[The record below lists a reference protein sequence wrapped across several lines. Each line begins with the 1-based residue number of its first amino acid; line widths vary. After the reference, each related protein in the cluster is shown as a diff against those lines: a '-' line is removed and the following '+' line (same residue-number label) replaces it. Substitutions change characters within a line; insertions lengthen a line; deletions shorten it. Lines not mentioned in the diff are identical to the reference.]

1 MNNGSGREL
10 IALLGTIGKAFILII
25 AGILLLRIAGRK
37 SISQMTLPETVVMI
51 SIGTIIVEPVVEE
64 SILGTILASSVFI
77 GTLVVTEFLQMKF
90 DRLETFLTG
99 KAMVVI
105 QNGQIQ
111 TDALRKLRLTVD
123 QLELRLRQQGI
134 ANFSDV
140 KTATIEPSG
149 QLGYELAEDAKPL
162 TVGEFK
168 RFMEAYLKT
177 DESKESSHINIFDEM
192 TEKKNTPNSLK

>member
-1 MNNGSGREL
+1 M
-10 IALLGTIGKAFILII
+10 LLGTIGKALFLII

-37 SISQMTLPETVVMI
+37 TISQMTLPETIIII
-51 SIGTIIVEPVVEE
+51 SIGTIIVEPVAQE
-64 SILGTILASSVFI
+64 SLLGTILATSTFI
-77 GTLVVTEFLQMKF
+77 GTLVVAEILQIKF
-90 DRLETFLTG
+90 NRLETFLSG
-99 KAMVVI
+99 KAKVVI

-134 ANFSDV
+134 ANFSDI

-149 QLGYELAEDAKPL
+149 QLGYEWTEDAKPL

-168 RFMEAYLKT
+168 KLMQAYIKNE
-177 DESKESSHINIFDEM
+177 ESKESPQINIFDEI
-192 TEKKNTPNSLK
+192 TEKKSTPDSLK

>member
-1 MNNGSGREL
+1 MGREGSYGV
-10 IALLGTIGKAFILII
+10 AWDYWKSFISYLCWHTAPSDCRKKNYFTNDV
-25 AGILLLRIAGRK
+25 AGN
-37 SISQMTLPETVVMI
+37 
-51 SIGTIIVEPVVEE
+51 
-64 SILGTILASSVFI
+64 
-77 GTLVVTEFLQMKF
+77 
-90 DRLETFLTG
+90 DNRLETFISG

-134 ANFSDV
+134 ANFSDI

-149 QLGYELAEDAKPL
+149 QLGYELTEDAKPL

-168 RFMEAYLKT
+168 KLMQAYIKNE
-177 DESKESSHINIFDEM
+177 ESKESSQINIFDEI
-192 TEKKNTPNSLK
+192 TEKKSTPDSLK

>member
-1 MNNGSGREL
+1 MV
-10 IALLGTIGKAFILII
+10 LLGTIGKALFLIF

-37 SISQMTLPETVVMI
+37 TISQMTLPETIIII
-51 SIGTIIVEPVVEE
+51 SIGTIIVEPVAQE
-64 SILGTILASSVFI
+64 SLLGTILASSTFI
-77 GTLVVTEFLQMKF
+77 VALVVTEFLQMKSN
-90 DRLETFLTG
+90 RLETFISG

-134 ANFSDV
+134 ANFSDI
-140 KTATIEPSG
+140 KTATIEPSR
-149 QLGYELAEDAKPL
+149 QLGYELTEDAKPL

-168 RFMEAYLKT
+168 KLMQAYIKNE
-177 DESKESSHINIFDEM
+177 ESKESSQINIFDEI
-192 TEKKNTPNSLK
+192 TEKKSTPDSLK

>member
-1 MNNGSGREL
+1 MV
-10 IALLGTIGKAFILII
+10 LLGTVGKALFLIL

-37 SISQMTLPETVVMI
+37 TISQMTLPETIIII
-51 SIGTIIVEPVVEE
+51 SIGTIIVEPVAQE
-64 SILGTILASSVFI
+64 SLLGTILASSTFI
-77 GTLVVTEFLQMKF
+77 VALVVTEFLQMKSN
-90 DRLETFLTG
+90 RLETFISG

-134 ANFSDV
+134 ANFSDI

-149 QLGYELAEDAKPL
+149 QLGYELTEDAKPL

-168 RFMEAYLKT
+168 KLMQAYIKNE
-177 DESKESSHINIFDEM
+177 ESKESSQINIFDEI
-192 TEKKNTPNSLK
+192 TEKKSTPDSLK

>member
-1 MNNGSGREL
+1 V
-10 IALLGTIGKAFILII
+10 LLGTIGKAFFLII

-37 SISQMTLPETVVMI
+37 TISQMTLPETIIII
-51 SIGTIIVEPVVEE
+51 SIGTIIVEPVAQE
-64 SILGTILASSVFI
+64 SLLATILATATFI
-77 GTLVVTEFLQMKF
+77 GTLVVTEFLQMKSN
-90 DRLETFLTG
+90 RLETFLSG

-149 QLGYELAEDAKPL
+149 QLGYELTDDAKPL

-168 RFMEAYLKT
+168 KLMQAYIKNE
-177 DESKESSHINIFDEM
+177 ESKESTPINIFDEI
-192 TEKKNTPNSLK
+192 TKKKSTPDSLK